1 MHAPN
6 VILDTLGTFKAT
18 LISQFHTQPFIFL
31 IPVILLLVA
40 PLCGLNI
47 ASVLLILV
55 PYFILTTAFHLNT
68 IAMCIV
74 GVLVLYF
81 LARGDHH

>member
-1 MHAPN
+1 MHSPN
-6 VILDTLGTFKAT
+6 VILDALSTFKST
-18 LISQFHTQPFIFL
+18 LISQFHTQPLIFL
-31 IPVILLLVA
+31 IPVLLLLVA

-55 PYFILTTAFHLNT
+55 PYFILTTAFHLDT

-81 LARGDHH
+81 LSRGDHH